1 MKLTKKGLAVAAVVA
16 LVAAAPATGAP
27 RSRTET
33 VAYERASGAYLA
45 ETVLVNLQLGPMPEA
60 TPQAREKTVS
70 ITLED
75 DSGRPVAGMAHQ
87 GDEELGA
94 FCGQTDT
101 PLTLVNRKPVHVHV
115 YSGQGCGDVS
125 LPTTGSVTFTFTR

>member
-1 MKLTKKGLAVAAVVA
+1 MKRTKKGLALAAVVT
-16 LVAAAPATGAP
+16 LVAVAPAAGAP

-33 VAYERASGAYLA
+33 VAYERPTGAYLA
-45 ETVLVNLQLGPMPEA
+45 ETVLVDLAFGPMPEA
-60 TPQAREKTVS
+60 APQAREKTVS

-75 DSGRPVAGMAHQ
+75 DSGRPVAGVAHQ

-94 FCGQTDT
+94 FCGHTET
-101 PLTLVNRKPVHVHV
+101 PLALVNRKPVHVHV
-115 YSGQGCGDVS
+115 YSGEGCADVT